1 MLEILS
7 NPFYLTPLAILIGCA
22 IGLSFNYFYYLPKY
36 EVIEKRLRDKAQ
48 ELYSTRH
55 ALEKTRYE
63 LVQLASDSIEQD
75 RLSEDVRKIL
85 ADKNQEILLLREEIT
100 ILEKSL
106 LNKQNIFSF
115 RSDQKTQTKLAKV
128 RSKQQQLL
136 FPETEVVGMK
146 QRKSA

>member
-1 MLEILS
+1 MWEILS
-7 NPFYLTPLAILIGCA
+7 NPLYSLPLALLIGCA
-22 IGLSFNYFYYLPKY
+22 IGLSFNYFYYLPKF
-36 EVIEKRLRDKAQ
+36 EIVEKRLRDKAQ

-75 RLSEDVRKIL
+75 KVTTNVQQIL
-85 ADKNQEILLLREEIT
+85 TDKNQEIDLLREEVT

-106 LNKQNIFSF
+106 LHKQNIFNF
-115 RSDQKTQTKLAKV
+115 QDDKRTQNKLAKV

-136 FPETEVVGMK
+136 FPEMEISETQ
-146 QRKSA
+146 QRKIA

>member
-1 MLEILS
+1 MSEILS
-7 NPFYLTPLAILIGCA
+7 NPLYSLPLALLVGCA
-22 IGLSFNYFYYLPKY
+22 IGLSFNYFYYLPKF
-36 EVIEKRLRDKAQ
+36 EIVEKRLREKAR

-75 RLSEDVRKIL
+75 KLATTVQQIL
-85 ADKNQEILLLREEIT
+85 ADKNQEIELLREEIT

-106 LNKQNIFSF
+106 THKQNIFNF
-115 RSDQKTQTKLAKV
+115 QNDKRTQNKLAKV

-136 FPETEVVGMK
+136 FPEMENSEQQ
-146 QRKSA
+146 QRKIA